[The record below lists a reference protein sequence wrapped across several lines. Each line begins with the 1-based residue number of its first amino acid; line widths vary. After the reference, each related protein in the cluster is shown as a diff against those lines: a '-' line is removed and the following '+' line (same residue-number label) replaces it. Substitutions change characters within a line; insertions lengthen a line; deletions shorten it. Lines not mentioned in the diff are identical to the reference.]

1 MRITTFTDFGLRT
14 LMYLASL
21 PPEQLSNVQ
30 EVSKV
35 YKVSQNHM
43 VKVVGKLKK
52 LGYVHTLRGKN
63 GGICLAMTPEEINI
77 GQVIAKMENHLDG
90 VDCSTSACQLVP
102 CCELRR
108 ALAIGMQ
115 AFIKAMENYTLADLM
130 VNKSQ
135 LSPLL
140 FDTQSIESDETVPIT

>member
-21 PPEQLSNVQ
+21 PPEQLSSVL

-43 VKVVGKLKK
+43 VKVVGQLNK
-52 LGYVHTLRGKN
+52 LGYIRALRGKN
-63 GGICLAMTPEEINI
+63 GGICLAVAPEEINI
-77 GQVIAKMENHLDG
+77 GQVISQMENHLDG

-102 CCELRR
+102 CCKLRE
-108 ALAIGMQ
+108 ALKIGMQ
-115 AFIKAMENYTLADLM
+115 AFISAMEHYSLADLM
-130 VNKSQ
+130 TNQTQ
-135 LSPLL
+135 LAPLL
-140 FDTQSIESDETVPIT
+140 FVEQAEGTVRP